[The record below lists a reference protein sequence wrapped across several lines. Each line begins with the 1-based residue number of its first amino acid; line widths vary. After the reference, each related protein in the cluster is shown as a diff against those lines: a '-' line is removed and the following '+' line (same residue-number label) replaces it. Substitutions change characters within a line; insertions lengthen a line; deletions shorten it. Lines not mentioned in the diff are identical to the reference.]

1 MDPLLPTEAGVARLP
16 EAKGEAG
23 AVHPWA
29 VVVLVLEEA
38 VPPEAG
44 AAVVSGEN
52 CVLCLSNN
60 DV

>member
-1 MDPLLPTEAGVARLP
+1 MDPLLPTEEGAARPP

-29 VVVLVLEEA
+29 VVVLVLEA

-44 AAVVSGEN
+44 AAVVSGEIVF
-52 CVLCLSNN
+52 CASRA
-60 DV
+60 